1 MKILKLT
8 CCKLAV
14 VLAGVAA
21 DSSQGA
27 ESSTSLALP
36 LADRTVTA
44 PVLNTNLLTPPVPSS
59 IWRDEVGNGFRK
71 GAMEVGA
78 TVGASLGSQIFG
90 STDAHDLGL
99 VKLSVGRVI
108 SDVVNS
114 DSWYSGNWELLGE
127 VFGGEQFKPHNAHL
141 DGLTAILRYDFATGT
156 KWVPFFD
163 AGGGVTYS
171 DIGHP
176 DLGGNCQFNLQTGPG
191 MNWFIYKNIAL
202 TVQYRFLHLSSGGME
217 KPNHGVNTSAFYAGI
232 SWFF

>member
-1 MKILKLT
+1 M
-8 CCKLAV
+8 
-14 VLAGVAA
+14 
-21 DSSQGA
+21 
-27 ESSTSLALP
+27 
-36 LADRTVTA
+36 
-44 PVLNTNLLTPPVPSS
+44 PPVPSA
-59 IWRDEVGNGFRK
+59 IWRDEVGNGFCK

-90 STDAHDLGL
+90 STDAHDLAL

-141 DGLTAILRYDFATGT
+141 DGLTTILRYNFATGT

-163 AGGGVTYS
+163 AGGGVTYT
-171 DIGHP
+171 DIGRP

-191 MNWFIYKNIAL
+191 VNWFIYKNLAL
-202 TVQYRFLHLSSGGME
+202 TVQYRFLHLSCGGME
-217 KPNHGVNTSAFYAGI
+217 KPNHGVNTSALYTGI